1 MCVLIEFFFSII
13 IEPLLWSL
21 FTFFGFMIIMDLVDR
36 VASKTKLYVITLS
49 VIVFFI
55 VAMDDI
61 MNLSFWY
68 R

>member
-1 MCVLIEFFFSII
+1 MLIEFFFSII

-21 FTFFGFMIIMDLVDR
+21 FTFFGFMIIVDLVDR

-49 VIVFFI
+49 VLVFFI

-61 MNLSFWY
+61 MSLSFWY

>member
-1 MCVLIEFFFSII
+1 MLIEFFFSII

-21 FTFFGFMIIMDLVDR
+21 FTFFGFMIIVDLVDR

-49 VIVFFI
+49 VLVFFI

>member
-1 MCVLIEFFFSII
+1 MLIEFFFSII

-21 FTFFGFMIIMDLVDR
+21 FTFFGFMIIVDLVDR

>member
-1 MCVLIEFFFSII
+1 MLIEFFFSII